1 MDILTQLRAERGKV
15 TRPFKCRAPRF
26 SPERL
31 GPRLWKSHVESHLGG
46 RSFPPTI
53 GSGPYG
59 NHDSFMR
66 TSRRYGM
73 RERPINTDGLACA
86 DQGQPRAALDANDL
100 WILGLRAQYP
110 VELYSLFSGHGHL
123 SNQLGLLF

>member
-1 MDILTQLRAERGKV
+1 MDLLTQLRAERGKV

-53 GSGPYG
+53 DSVQHID
-59 NHDSFMR
+59 HDSSMR
-66 TSRRYGM
+66 TSHLCGM
-73 RERPINTDGLACA
+73 RERPINNLRSSLRRPGPAPSCSRPPQ
-86 DQGQPRAALDANDL
+86 DQTNPRC
-100 WILGLRAQYP
+100 
-110 VELYSLFSGHGHL
+110 ELFPPPL
-123 SNQLGLLF
+123 SPT

>member
-1 MDILTQLRAERGKV
+1 MDLLTQLRAERGKV

-53 GSGPYG
+53 
-59 NHDSFMR
+59 DSAQHIDR
-66 TSRRYGM
+66 ILLCEHPALCGM
-73 RERPINTDGLACA
+73 RERPINTCGLACA
-86 DQGQPRAALDANDL
+86 DQGQPRAALDRRKIKPTLDVKVNQIIARHCSKA
-100 WILGLRAQYP
+100 RAK
-110 VELYSLFSGHGHL
+110 S
-123 SNQLGLLF
+123 

>member
-1 MDILTQLRAERGKV
+1 MTPSESAGDTRVLRQSLAEEDYMDILTQLRAERGKV

-53 GSGPYG
+53 
-59 NHDSFMR
+59 DSAQHIDR
-66 TSRRYGM
+66 
-73 RERPINTDGLACA
+73 
-86 DQGQPRAALDANDL
+86 
-100 WILGLRAQYP
+100 ILLCEHPARCESAQSTP
-110 VELYSLFSGHGHL
+110 AV
-123 SNQLGLLF
+123 